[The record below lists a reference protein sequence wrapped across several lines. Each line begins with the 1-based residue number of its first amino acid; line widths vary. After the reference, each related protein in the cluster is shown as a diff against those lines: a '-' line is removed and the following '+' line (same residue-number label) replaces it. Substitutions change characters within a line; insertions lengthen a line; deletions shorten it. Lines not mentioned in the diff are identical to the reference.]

1 MNQFQKIKREQTNS
15 VKWDM
20 MDKVYGRKDL
30 LPMWVADMDFL
41 APKEVRER
49 LLDRVNHGIFGYT
62 FPSDQ
67 LFKVVKDWIGK
78 RYGWDVSPS
87 WMLPSNGVVPSISMA
102 IQALTNVGDSVL
114 IQTPVYTPFYDM
126 IKNNDRKVV
135 INPLIEENGYYSIN
149 FGDFENKLKEEDVK
163 LFILCNPH
171 NPVGR
176 VWKKEE
182 LNMMAELCEKY
193 GVYIVSDEI
202 HADIVYAP
210 HKHTPIASLDKR
222 YEEIS
227 ITCYAPSK
235 TFNIAGLQASV
246 MVIPNQEIRSKIS
259 GIQKKLG
266 FFTLNVFGLIGMEA
280 AYEHG
285 EQWLENLLSYL
296 KNNIETA
303 IKYIKDELPFLHVKE
318 PEGTYLLW
326 IDCRSLNMSDQ
337 EIQKA
342 LVEKGKLAL
351 EAGKKYGVE
360 GEGFVRMN
368 IGCHKETLIDGLH
381 RLKKAYSN

>member
-41 APKEVRER
+41 APKEVREKI
-49 LLDRVNHGIFGYT
+49 LDRANHGIFGYT
-62 FPSDQ
+62 FPSDR
-67 LFKVVKDWIGK
+67 LFKVVRDWIGK

-149 FGDFENKLKEEDVK
+149 FVDFENKLKEEDVK

-202 HADIVYAP
+202 HADIVFSP
-210 HKHTPIASLDKR
+210 HKHTPIASLDKK

-246 MVIPNQEIRSKIS
+246 MVIPNQQIRSKIS
-259 GIQKKLG
+259 EIQKKLG

-280 AYEHG
+280 AYEYG

-368 IGCHKETLIDGLH
+368 IGCHEETLIDGLH